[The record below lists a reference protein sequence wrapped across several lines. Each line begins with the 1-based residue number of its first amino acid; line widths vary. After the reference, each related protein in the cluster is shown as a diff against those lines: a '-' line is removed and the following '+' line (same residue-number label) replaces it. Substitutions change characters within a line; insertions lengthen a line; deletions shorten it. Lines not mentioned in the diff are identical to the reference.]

1 MPGSLVIILM
11 FLERQISH
19 CIETFLSKRE
29 RERVRGRETERGEI
43 IGITFTLCYANG
55 YCSVSFT
62 RKFHGFCFF
71 SAVTADVGLNAYV
84 EKDVTCSSIHGNVKS
99 GNQRSLVNISSD
111 PQGVSRS
118 IKLFVHLYTERDHH
132 LLERGRRLST
142 FHMQQGKTLQQGG
155 LPIGMHKLY

>member
-29 RERVRGRETERGEI
+29 KESERERERGEV

-62 RKFHGFCFF
+62 RKFHGLCFF

-84 EKDVTCSSIHGNVKS
+84 EKDITCSSIHGNFKS
-99 GNQRSLVNISSD
+99 RKLRSLVNISRD
-111 PQGVSRS
+111 PRGVSHS

-132 LLERGRRLST
+132 LLERGHRLST
-142 FHMQQGKTLQQGG
+142 FHMQ
-155 LPIGMHKLY
+155 